1 MKKLLLILLCLPL
14 IGFGQKYKELKGNYG
29 ESISGIIGWNEQG
42 DLFAF
47 RNIITEDVWTNDII
61 TIVSLINNKTVD
73 YIHLNEMG
81 MWSEQEKVVSSFL
94 SKYKI
99 RQVETPKI
107 LNVKDI
113 EHNTCLEQIL
123 TKINKHNKFVL
134 DLLSISPENT
144 GEHISHLG
152 EEDYLNEQFYSY
164 FEFSSYF
171 EGQGF
176 GDISFRIVG
185 YYNIADFNNKLLI
198 QIEAKRRVIDCG
210 TCEEYQYEYSYSYYC
225 CNNI

>member
-123 TKINKHNKFVL
+123 T
-134 DLLSISPENT
+134 
-144 GEHISHLG
+144 
-152 EEDYLNEQFYSY
+152 
-164 FEFSSYF
+164 
-171 EGQGF
+171 
-176 GDISFRIVG
+176 
-185 YYNIADFNNKLLI
+185 
-198 QIEAKRRVIDCG
+198 QILTQV
-210 TCEEYQYEYSYSYYC
+210 
-225 CNNI
+225 